1 MSENLTS
8 NSVAS
13 LEHPGHEFEK
23 TEQKPYELIIKELNE
38 RFKASMKRLEN
49 MGQKTL
55 NSGES
60 LSPDDEPRIVRLEK
74 EIEELKRDK
83 LTKDAII
90 KELQQRIS
98 NLEASKNLAD

>member
-1 MSENLTS
+1 MSENSTS
-8 NSVAS
+8 NFVVSS
-13 LEHPGHEFEK
+13 EQPGHEFEK
-23 TEQKPYELIIKELNE
+23 AERRPYELVVRDLDEE
-38 RFKASMKRLEN
+38 FKAWMKRWEN
-49 MGQKTL
+49 MARKFG

-83 LTKDAII
+83 LTKDAIV